1 MNGLVEL
8 LWGDVYSKSMKQ
20 KRARDTRNSREKITM
35 FGIVFVVPS
44 LASFSASFVT
54 LDFRQSV
61 SRDCSALLGRSY

>member
-20 KRARDTRNSREKITM
+20 KRARDTRREKITM